1 MYNGKYIAENQNKGN
16 NQRHPNNPYSSRIAA
31 HRRRQRQKRR
41 LILCGLAVVVIIL
54 AVVSIFIFKPKDNVK
69 APSLPDVVLGT
80 WVYDQ
85 YTKYEFDGYGKG
97 CMCLENLHYEYAYE
111 IDGNTLSMDFENEAV
126 HDCSYTFSVNDNTLT
141 IVGGEGTTGG
151 TYTLTKAE

>member
-1 MYNGKYIAENQNKGN
+1 MYNEENNRRRQIASESKSQSYRRYNA
-16 NQRHPNNPYSSRIAA
+16 RIAT
-31 HRRRQRQKRR
+31 RKRRQRQR
-41 LILCGLAVVVIIL
+41 LLAITGLVIVIAII
-54 AVVSIFIFKPKDNVK
+54 AVVSIILFKPSNTKNDP
-69 APSLPDVVLGT
+69 ATADILTGT

-126 HDCSYTFSVNDNTLT
+126 HDCSYTFTVNEGQLT
-141 IVGGEGTTGG
+141 IVGGKGTSGG
-151 TYTLTKAE
+151 TYMLTKK